1 MCGQRL
7 PFLVVGQSLGMK
19 WWHRTCNQL
28 DIGGISLE
36 NEKRVL
42 STICITQLKST
53 KTNEI
58 DLKKMLRYT
67 LTQLMLLTLCYFSPS
82 TAMNVCMLNM
92 PTGTTVFDACATFTS
107 LGIAV
112 YWSKNND
119 TATNSGN
126 TLVDFG
132 FSGTTSGYAAIGFP
146 ATPNIMVGATAI
158 IATPCGSCSPTGAT
172 IGDYYLAGYTS
183 SDIIESAG
191 IPVTNMKASS
201 ASSTG
206 TDGMITATFTVE
218 LPTSNVDS
226 RSTNIILAEG
236 PVSSSGVFL
245 DHRGSRSSGNIDL
258 LINDNNNANVTSSSM
273 SSVGQA
279 HAWLMTIGFGVLMPL
294 GVIAAIGLRAGYG
307 PHWFEYHRYI
317 MLFAFLVVI
326 AGFATGFVHS
336 DEKGEVERISYDVH
350 SALGITAF
358 ILVSLNVIAGLLRP
372 RKDHKKRG
380 VWNVVHHNMGRIG
393 LILAIINIYY
403 ALLVVEDDIADWTY
417 IAYSAVLG
425 VMLVVMVGMYGYW
438 WIGGGGVVE
447 NGGVEMMQKKKSDGT

>member
-1 MCGQRL
+1 LNR
-7 PFLVVGQSLGMK
+7 
-19 WWHRTCNQL
+19 
-28 DIGGISLE
+28 
-36 NEKRVL
+36 
-42 STICITQLKST
+42 T
-53 KTNEI
+53 KTKEI
-58 DLKKMLRYT
+58 DQKKMLRYS
-67 LTQLMLLTLCYFSPS
+67 LMQLMPLFLCYFSLS
-82 TAMNVCMLNM
+82 TANNACMLSM

-107 LGIAV
+107 LGIDV
-112 YWSKNND
+112 YWSKNSE

-158 IATPCGSCSPTGAT
+158 IAAPCDSCSPTGAT
-172 IGDYYLAGYTS
+172 IGDYYLAGYRS

-201 ASSTG
+201 TSTG
-206 TDGMITATFTVE
+206 SGLVTATFTVE

-236 PVSSSGVFL
+236 PVSSSGEFL
-245 DHRGSRSSGNIDL
+245 DHRGNYSSGNINL
-258 LINDNNNANVTSSSM
+258 LSNNNNNNPNITSTSM

-279 HAWLMTIGFGVLMPL
+279 HAWLMTVGFGVLMPL

-307 PHWFEYHRYI
+307 PGWFEYHRYI
-317 MLFAFLVVI
+317 MFFAFVVVV
-326 AGFATGFVHS
+326 AGFATGFVYS
-336 DEKGEVERISYDVH
+336 DEKGEVERTSYDVH

-358 ILVSLNVIAGLLRP
+358 VLVALNIVAGLVRP
-372 RKDHKKRG
+372 GKDHKKRG
-380 VWNVVHHNMGRIG
+380 IWNAVHHNMGRIG

-425 VMLVVMVGMYGYW
+425 VMAVVMVGMYGCW
-438 WIGGGGVVE
+438 WMGGGGGGGVVVE
-447 NGGVEMMQKKKSDGT
+447 NGGVEMQRKKSGGSTNGNVDE